1 MNASVL
7 LIILLSLVGLAAVA
21 AAAVSVRRRAIG
33 RLKGAFDCSYS
44 VGGDSSHRPRWRLGV
59 AVFSARTL
67 DWYPIFGFSSRPA
80 VRLPRST
87 MEIAERSKPEGDERF
102 AVLPDAYI
110 ATLATSAGGPDPALY
125 RLALDADSLSALSAW
140 IESSPP
146 GENIAVGRFN

>member
-7 LIILLSLVGLAAVA
+7 LIILLSLVGLAAIAV
-21 AAAVSVRRRAIG
+21 AAVSVRRRAIG

-44 VGGDSSHRPRWRLGV
+44 VGVDSSHRPRWRLGV
-59 AVFSARTL
+59 AVFSVSTL

-87 MEIAERSKPEGDERF
+87 MEIAERTKPEGDERF
-102 AVLPDAYI
+102 AVMSDAYI
-110 ATLATSAGGPDPALY
+110 ATLTINSGNPDPRIC

-146 GENIAVGRFN
+146 GDNIAVGRFN